1 MKVIKYDVKVKVETK
16 DPKREF
22 AKLHGLLIGRFTK
35 DERKYKEQVNNI
47 LQGKAK
53 SLEINGIKASINENV
68 LEVEGIKF
76 RKLINVRKFIDET
89 TKKYEMKCGQLNR
102 SENLLT
108 KQCEGENIKV
118 YFEIKP
124 ERIKP
129 IKKTTEEKK
138 EESKETQQS
147 KS

>member
-1 MKVIKYDVKVKVETK
+1 M
-16 DPKREF
+16 
-22 AKLHGLLIGRFTK
+22 
-35 DERKYKEQVNNI
+35 
-47 LQGKAK
+47 
-53 SLEINGIKASINENV
+53 NGIKTSINENV

-108 KQCEGENIKV
+108 KQCEGENVKV

-129 IKKTTEEKK
+129 IKKTAEEKK